1 MKLEELLKNLSL
13 GELSNLAIGNEGAG
27 YISDNNIPKL
37 VLYIN
42 QSLAAMYTRFIL
54 KQSELMLRS
63 YDHITFYYLR
73 PEFAQSS
80 DAPAHKKYIEDTKVE
95 PYKGDI
101 IRVLQVFNEFGIELP
116 LNDNEQ
122 FAAVFTPQYD
132 CIQLTRPVTG
142 NVFSVLYQ
150 ANHPTLNDEDLS
162 QEIRIPFFLEE
173 ALQAHVAYKVFSHM
187 AGAENSAK
195 ALEHM
200 QRFENIC
207 VEVVEKDLVH
217 TSVSNTNIKANK
229 RGWE

>member
-1 MKLEELLKNLSL
+1 MKLEELLRNLSF
-13 GELSNLAIGNEGAG
+13 GELSNLSIGNEGAG
-27 YISDNNIPKL
+27 YISDNNIPKM
-37 VLYIN
+37 VMYTN
-42 QSLAAMYTRFIL
+42 QSLSALYTRFIL
-54 KQSELMLRS
+54 SQRELVLRS
-63 YDHITFYYLR
+63 YDHIVFYYLR
-73 PEFAQSS
+73 PEFAESS
-80 DAPAHKKYIEDTKVE
+80 DAPAHTKYIMDSKLE

-101 IRVLQVFNEFGIELP
+101 IRVLQVFNEIGKQLP

-132 CIQLTRPVTG
+132 CIQLTHPVSG
-142 NVFSVLYQ
+142 DVFSVLYQ

-187 AGAENSAK
+187 AGDDNSAK
-195 ALEHM
+195 AMEHL

-217 TSVSNTNIKANK
+217 TSVSNTNIKAYK
-229 RGWE
+229 WGWQ